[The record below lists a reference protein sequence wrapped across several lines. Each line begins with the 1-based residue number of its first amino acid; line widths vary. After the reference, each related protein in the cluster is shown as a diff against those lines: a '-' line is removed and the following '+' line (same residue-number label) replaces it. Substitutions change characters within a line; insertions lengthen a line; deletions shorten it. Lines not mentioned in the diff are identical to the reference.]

1 MTNKIM
7 VVEDDVALRTVLERL
22 LTDFGFSVVAVGDG
36 ADVVERVRSEQPN
49 VILMDIQLP
58 NRNGIELVRDIREI
72 REFASLP
79 IIMVTAQSEVESM
92 EQAFAAGADD
102 WVEKSPWD
110 QDKLMAR
117 IKNALRIQQRNNES
131 LKPKEGD
138 GMLRIGAVTL
148 DVVGH
153 EVRKNGERVALTPLE
168 FKLLGTLAATPNKV
182 FSREDLL
189 KDVWDYGY
197 QADTRLVNVH
207 IQRLRSKIEDD
218 PDNPTIVV
226 TVRGVGYKAGQN

>member
-1 MTNKIM
+1 VTNKIM

-36 ADVVERVRSEQPN
+36 AHVVEQVRAEQPN

-58 NRNGIELVRDIREI
+58 NRNGIELVRDIRDI

-79 IIMVTAQSEVESM
+79 IIMVTAKSEAEDM
-92 EQAFAAGADD
+92 EEAFAAGADD

-138 GMLRIGAVTL
+138 GLLRIGAVTL

>member
-1 MTNKIM
+1 M

-22 LTDFGFSVVAVGDG
+22 LTDFGFAVVAVGDG
-36 ADVVERVRSEQPN
+36 AHVVEQVRAEQPN

-79 IIMVTAQSEVESM
+79 IIMVTAKSEAEDM
-92 EQAFAAGADD
+92 EEAFAAGADD

-138 GMLRIGAVTL
+138 GLLRIGSVTL